1 MTEGAVFELRSFT
14 KIVKGTRETERVLA
28 KVPRTVIDGRGT
40 KAMSRKQEKECENN
54 VNRNM

>member
-1 MTEGAVFELRSFT
+1 MELRSFT
-14 KIVKGTRETERVLA
+14 KIVRGTRDTERVLA

-40 KAMSRKQEKECENN
+40 KAMSRKPEKECENK